1 MPLSLNYLSRYCEK
15 SRMTKEEKEEEEW
28 RGERRKRSVSLSL
41 LEEEEE
47 ELILPRLV
55 TSSMHVRSI
64 LSEPAHAFR
73 GE

>member
-1 MPLSLNYLSRYCEK
+1 ME
-15 SRMTKEEKEEEEW
+15 
-28 RGERRKRSVSLSL
+28 RGKKKKVCLSLSL